1 MDHGA
6 SRHYIPLVFFFF
18 PLPLLAHLHT
28 QCKARAENTAG
39 RKNATASV
47 LIPASTAQC
56 TRQKHPL
63 NIGVYG
69 PRRGKSTRVKP
80 PWSFG
85 HLSAFAMLFLPVFLS
100 ISLSLSLSLLPRLS
114 PLSHRMLAFALPL
127 SQSAA
132 NAYSPSSKPTSRFSR
147 FFADCLPYP
156 HSHPLRADFPAFSPA
171 HSRVRP
177 ASTSSRW
184 KHRAIKGAAGK
195 SVVRGNGAAILMRVP
210 GPAIPRPRFLP
221 AMLVEV
227 RCIRAGRVP
236 RSLLNLLTYIAL
248 RALRPLCPSLPRCPA
263 SPSPLARNSSHDF

>member
-18 PLPLLAHLHT
+18 PLPLLSHLHT

-114 PLSHRMLAFALPL
+114 PLSLTECSLLRFLFLNQQRTHTRPPLNRLP
-127 SQSAA
+127 A
-132 NAYSPSSKPTSRFSR
+132 
-147 FFADCLPYP
+147 
-156 HSHPLRADFPAFSPA
+156 FPASSPTV
-171 HSRVRP
+171 SL
-177 ASTSSRW
+177 
-184 KHRAIKGAAGK
+184 
-195 SVVRGNGAAILMRVP
+195 ILILILFAPIFRLS
-210 GPAIPRPRFLP
+210 RPRTRECAQLLP
-221 AMLVEV
+221 
-227 RCIRAGRVP
+227 
-236 RSLLNLLTYIAL
+236 
-248 RALRPLCPSLPRCPA
+248 
-263 SPSPLARNSSHDF
+263 PLAGSTGR